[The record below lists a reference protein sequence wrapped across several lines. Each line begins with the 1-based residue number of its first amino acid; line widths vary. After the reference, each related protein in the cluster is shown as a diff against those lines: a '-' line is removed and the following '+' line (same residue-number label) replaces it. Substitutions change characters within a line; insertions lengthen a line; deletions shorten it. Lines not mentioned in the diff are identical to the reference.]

1 MHITTAILHLIP
13 LLHKIWNMIHVV
25 RGHKLSNF
33 HIMRETA
40 HSINFIVNIVNK
52 SKMTWVSDSLQT
64 SIVIFY
70 QIHCLI
76 QNLFYINIWLI
87 AGLIQKNGF
96 LFQTR
101 KYLIM
106 DLRIEC
112 LFSNVH
118 WSLASCRKT
127 IIMLIISETTFI
139 VQTPRKMQFVIYK
152 CVYMSLLLFFI
163 YSCNA
168 SKSMP
173 HEILARRATFYF

>member
-40 HSINFIVNIVNK
+40 HSINFIANIVNK
-52 SKMTWVSDSLQT
+52 GKMTWVSDSLQT

-70 QIHCLI
+70 HIHCLI
-76 QNLFYINIWLI
+76 PNHTKEWIFISNE
-87 AGLIQKNGF
+87 
-96 LFQTR
+96 

-106 DLRIEC
+106 DPRIEC